1 MARSD
6 ELHVSAAQPS
16 AGLTYTVSDGGQTQ
30 VINLREQREV
40 HAWTHALGC
49 SEERLRIAIAAV
61 GPELQEVCNH
71 LGAMLPAQPL
81 ALACGNGTAH

>member
-6 ELHVSAAQPS
+6 ELHAGAATP
-16 AGLTYTVSDGGQTQ
+16 ATGLTYTASGGSQSQ

-49 SEERLRIAIAAV
+49 TEERLRMAIAAV
-61 GPELQEVCNH
+61 GPELQEVCDH
-71 LGAMLPAQPL
+71 LGALPPAQPL
-81 ALACGNGTAH
+81 ALVAGNGTAH